1 MASEQAKKAIRTI
14 DGALIP
20 FEGTTEVVLNA
31 DMYLISDEDKNEIES
46 HYRGSGYLFDMTT
59 RPGGN
64 GIVHHVKLTLFEASP

>member
-31 DMYLISDEDKNEIES
+31 DTYTIGDEDRSEIES
-46 HYRGSGYLFDMTT
+46 HYRGSGYLFEMTT
-59 RPGGN
+59 RLGG
-64 GIVHHVKLTLFEASP
+64 GGTVHHVKLTLFEASP